1 MNKDT
6 DIEVGD
12 LFVITRK
19 GRYRNRPCPYV
30 DKVFVVKSI
39 KVFSNSGLPT
49 AWGINVYYDDNRTNI
64 RCKCINCSRVYMRRY
79 DEEGGWS
86 KVEVPRSI
94 GVNDIKVVEKRL
106 ARERDIKIKLLGL

>member
-1 MNKDT
+1 MSDKV
-6 DIEVGD
+6 EVGD

-19 GRYRNRPCPYV
+19 GKHRNRPCPYA
-30 DKVFVVKSI
+30 DKVFVVKSFTNRS
-39 KVFSNSGLPT
+39 VF
-49 AWGINVYYDDNRTNI
+49 YEDNRTNI
-64 RCKCINCSRVYMRRY
+64 RCRCINCAKVYIRRY

-106 ARERDIKIKLLGL
+106 ERERDIKIKLLGL

>member
-1 MNKDT
+1 MDKDI

-19 GRYRNRPCPYV
+19 GRHRNRPCPYA
-30 DKVFVVKSI
+30 DKVFVVKS
-39 KVFSNSGLPT
+39 FTNTGL
-49 AWGINVYYDDNRTNI
+49 GVYYDDNRTNI
-64 RCKCINCSRVYMRRY
+64 RCKCINCSKVYIRRY

-106 ARERDIKIKLLGL
+106 ARERDIKIKLLGI

>member
-1 MNKDT
+1 MDKDI

-19 GRYRNRPCPYV
+19 GRQGLLRCPYA
-30 DKVFVVKSI
+30 DKVFVVKS
-39 KVFSNSGLPT
+39 FTNTGL
-49 AWGINVYYDDNRTNI
+49 GVYYDDNRTNI
-64 RCKCINCSRVYMRRY
+64 RCKCINCSKVYIRRY
-79 DEEGGWS
+79 DEEGGSS

-106 ARERDIKIKLLGL
+106 ARERDIKIKLLGI

>member
-1 MNKDT
+1 MDKDI

-19 GRYRNRPCPYV
+19 GRYRNRPCPYA

-39 KVFSNSGLPT
+39 TNSGLS
-49 AWGINVYYDDNRTNI
+49 VYYEDGRTNI

-86 KVEVPRSI
+86 KVGRWRRSMSPVAKWI
-94 GVNDIKVVEKRL
+94 PKELLDKVLV
-106 ARERDIKIKLLGL
+106 RDKIISSILK